1 MEQTRKMILVCN
13 QPSKQY
19 RVLTVILGDRIT
31 TLTTELDN
39 YQLLSLA
46 EQVGFKIL
54 KIDEILRKVQ

>member
-1 MEQTRKMILVCN
+1 MILVCN